1 MSNVLVGQT
10 SSSYNIV
17 KGESTLNPWE
27 RVTYIPGGVR
37 LESNVTGA
45 VANIAD
51 RIFKIIYQKVGY
63 QVTIQL
69 LAYNTSVN
77 PNVIIESFKVE
88 NNPATL
94 SFDAALLGTK
104 IVAQSLNDR
113 TFKNR
118 TGDAST
124 AVQVN
129 AIGGVYQPA
138 NVNVLGNVTVDADIA
153 FHITGL
159 GTILESAVNYR
170 VCSATFIAD
179 NAKIVV

>member
-17 KGESTLNPWE
+17 KGESTLDPWE

-45 VANIAD
+45 VPNIAD
-51 RIFKIIYQKVGY
+51 RTFKIIYQKVGY

-77 PNVIIESFKVE
+77 PNVITESFIVDVGA
-88 NNPATL
+88 ATL

-129 AIGGVYQPA
+129 AIGGVFQPA
-138 NVNVLGNVTVDADIA
+138 NVGVLGNVTVGADIA

-159 GTILESAVNYR
+159 ATLPVSAAAYH

-179 NAKIVV
+179 NANIVV